1 MKKNWKILTLLA
13 VIIITLGGFG
23 GSYYIKEAVKKEE
36 IQSALEASL
45 KKSLPGTII
54 QIGDLKIKY
63 GTSVLI
69 TIDKFQ
75 VDQKFPVLNYDL
87 LKVSRIR
94 VKVPLLSIF
103 LGGGNIDILL
113 DSPELYLQ
121 EKKGDKNWINA
132 FNSPVDKNQINKN
145 SPAVGQAQIVLPAF
159 LLNSTATVRMQNSML
174 NYHLGKVAGELNFGK
189 LVLKN
194 FGLNSVAAFEVQSL
208 YSRKNVE
215 TLKEVYSFDFTL
227 IGSVDFADY
236 LKSHN
241 LKMRSNFKVGNL
253 RVTEKAFPLNLIR
266 GDLDLSL
273 NKEGKILGKVVSSS
287 SENEFSSHF
296 SVDKGK
302 IYLSK
307 ISANLYPED
316 FLPFLEKNPPINLNA
331 SKLKVTGQLDL
342 VEGRINPNL
351 TLGLSPFS
359 FELFG
364 LKPNSKAIMKII
376 NDEVTIKLEADELQ
390 GKLISE
396 VSAKFDI
403 NSSEPLEE
411 RVSFFTHD
419 LKLEGI
425 SLTEKLLWKWL
436 KELREGG
443 QIDSLILPKGVNTFT
458 FSKVKLGGSVYD
470 GGGTLKVDRNR
481 AELANFSFLAPGASV
496 KGTGEMIRHQNKSI
510 IDLELN
516 LAGINTSP
524 FFENIG
530 ESGKRITGIAKGKIK
545 GKWILSKEN
554 DFKTNFSLKISD
566 GELVGFKTKELLKK
580 AKGSLR
586 SSLGGI
592 KHLAYQSE
600 ELNKFQLLE
609 ANFELNNSD
618 LVLNEFKIIPSK
630 DFFLSLDGRV
640 DLEGE
645 EETTVNLTLA
655 DEQYLEK
662 YLKKKTRLK
671 TVPLS
676 MKAVGWEFENDMVK
690 TLGGL
695 VRKMRFK
702 KDRRA
707 LSRKLKLVAKNSKNK
722 KKKKNKGSKK

>member
-1 MKKNWKILTLLA
+1 MKKNWKILTLFA
-13 VIIITLGGFG
+13 VVVLILGGIG
-23 GSYYIKEAVKKEE
+23 GSYYIKEVVKKEE
-36 IQSALEASL
+36 VLSALEASL

-54 QIGDLKIKY
+54 QIGDLKIDY

-75 VDQKFPVLNYDL
+75 VDQKFPVLNYDF

-94 VKVPLLSIF
+94 VKVPILSIF

-113 DSPELYLQ
+113 DAPELYLQ

-132 FNSPVDKNQINKN
+132 FNAKSQIEKN
-145 SPAVGQAQIVLPAF
+145 SPAEGQAQIVLPAF

-174 NYHLGKVAGELNFGK
+174 NYHLGKVTGELNFGK

-194 FGLNSVAAFEVQSL
+194 FGLNSVAAFEVQSQ

-236 LKSHN
+236 LKTHD
-241 LKMRSNFKVGNL
+241 LKMRSNFKVVNL
-253 RVTEKAFPLNLIR
+253 SVTEKTFPLNLLR
-266 GDLDLSL
+266 GDIDLSL
-273 NKEGKILGKVVSSS
+273 NKEGKILGKIVSSS
-287 SENEFSSHF
+287 SENELSTHF
-296 SVDKGK
+296 RVDKGK
-302 IYLSK
+302 IYLSD
-307 ISANLYPED
+307 ITANLYPKD
-316 FLPFLEKNPPINLNA
+316 FLPFLEKNPPLNLNN
-331 SKLKVTGQLDL
+331 SKLKITGLLDI
-342 VEGRINPNL
+342 VGGKVNPNL
-351 TLGLSPFS
+351 TFALAPFS

-364 LKPNSKAIMKII
+364 LKPNSKAVMKVFK
-376 NDEVTIKLEADELQ
+376 DELAIKLEADELQ
-390 GKLISE
+390 GKLTSE

-403 NSSEPLEE
+403 NSSKPLEE

-419 LKLEGI
+419 LKIEGV
-425 SLTEKLLWKWL
+425 SLTEKLLWNWL
-436 KELREGG
+436 KEMKEGG
-443 QIDSLILPKGVNTFT
+443 QMDSLILPKGVNTFT
-458 FSKVKLGGSVYD
+458 FSKVRLGTSVYE
-470 GGGTLKVDRNR
+470 GGGTLKIDRNN
-481 AELANFSFLAPGASV
+481 AELANFSFLSPTASV
-496 KGTGEMIRHQNKSI
+496 KATGEMVRHQNKSI
-510 IDLELN
+510 IDLDLI
-516 LAGINTSP
+516 LTGIPTTP

-530 ESGKRITGIAKGKIK
+530 DSGKKISGIAKGKIK

-554 DFKTNFSLKISD
+554 DFKTNFNLEING

-586 SSLGGI
+586 SSLGGM

-600 ELNKFQLLE
+600 ELSKFQLLE

-618 LVLNEFKIIPSK
+618 LVLNEFKIIPSEN
-630 DFFLSLDGRV
+630 FFLSLKGRL

-645 EETTVNLTLA
+645 EETTVSLTLA
-655 DEQYLEK
+655 DDQYLENF
-662 YLKKKTRLK
+662 LKKKTRLK
-671 TVPLS
+671 AVPLS
-676 MKAVGWEFENDMVK
+676 MKAIGWEFENDMVK

-707 LSRKLKLVAKNSKNK
+707 LSRKLKLVAKNSKK
-722 KKKKNKGSKK
+722 KKRKNRKKKGKKK